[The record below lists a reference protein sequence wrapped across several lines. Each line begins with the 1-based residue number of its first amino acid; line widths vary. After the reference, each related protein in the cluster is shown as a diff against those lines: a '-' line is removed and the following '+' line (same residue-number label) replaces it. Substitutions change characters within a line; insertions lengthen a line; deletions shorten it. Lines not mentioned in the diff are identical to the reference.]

1 MRTLTLASTL
11 AFGLAVALPAFADT
25 PFTGKTGPL
34 AFAIGDA
41 PAKSQFI
48 FNSSAPMEK
57 IRGTAEQVTGT
68 LTFADAANAESG
80 TGRIQT
86 PVASFKTGNPVRDG
100 HLQSEEWLN
109 AKANPHISLAIEKI
123 EGVRVTGN
131 KANATVIG
139 KFSVNGV
146 AKDLRIPAELTYN
159 ADKNAIKVSAKFQVT
174 LKDYNIKGKAGIVGQ
189 KVGEVIDVEATIY
202 GVAR

>member
-1 MRTLTLASTL
+1 MRTITLVSTL
-11 AFGLAVALPAFADT
+11 ALGCAVALPALADT

-34 AFAIGDA
+34 AFTLGDA

-57 IRGTAEQVTGT
+57 IRGTADQVTGT
-68 LTFADAANAESG
+68 LSFADAANAETG

-100 HLQSEEWLN
+100 HLQGDEWLN

-123 EGVRVTGN
+123 EGARVTGN
-131 KANATVIG
+131 KAAGTAIG
-139 KFSVNGV
+139 KFSVNGM
-146 AKDLRIPAELTYN
+146 L
-159 ADKNAIKVSAKFQVT
+159 
-174 LKDYNIKGKAGIVGQ
+174 NIASNHS
-189 KVGEVIDVEATIY
+189 
-202 GVAR
+202 